1 MTTDLPQWDTYRIV
15 MPPTNKC
22 IACFIEQHITHHTKR
37 TTEHTPNTTP
47 QTTPHF
53 HWTLNTFSRHTPHF
67 HCTFPLH
74 IADFHCSLQD
84 CKMGLERLTS
94 NRPRCVRPS
103 QSSSSSSNVYSY
115 IISFHVGRKNQF
127 SRNLLK
133 EIFDFFF
140 CQAQLCINVY
150 YCEEKIRKSW
160 NMKI

>member
-1 MTTDLPQWDTYRIV
+1 MSEFLLKSYSRSTETSFFPWKSQKIEKSIFLKMVDFSLFFCNLYFV
-15 MPPTNKC
+15 FAFCVLYFCLFVFSYFC
-22 IACFIEQHITHHTKR
+22 IFSIF
-37 TTEHTPNTTP
+37 
-47 QTTPHF
+47 HF
-53 HWTLNTFSRHTPHF
+53 QIFRFSGFSGNDGAHSG
-67 HCTFPLH
+67 
-74 IADFHCSLQD
+74 AVN
-84 CKMGLERLTS
+84 S

-150 YCEEKIRKSW
+150 YCEEKIQKSW
-160 NMKI
+160 KMEK